1 MKKVLSGN
9 HAAAVAA
16 QLARVQV
23 SVGYPI
29 TPATHIYEA
38 LAEMKAKGEFPGEFI
53 AAESEHSVM
62 AALLGAATAGAR
74 TFTGTSSHGLA
85 YMHEV
90 LHWVAGARLPVVMVD
105 VNRALAAP
113 WNLWTDQTDSLSQ
126 RDTGWMQ
133 TYCSTNQEVL
143 DTVLM
148 SFKIAERVMLPSMVV
163 LDGFTLSHSYEPVD
177 VPSQAEVDAFLP
189 PFKPEFL
196 LDPANPMSF
205 GSLTGPKE
213 YLRLRRRMAADMADA
228 EAAVDEVG
236 REFGEKFG
244 RSYGQLD
251 AYRCEDADTVL
262 VTSGAVGSTA
272 RAAVD
277 SLREGGLKAGNLRL
291 RSFRPFPAA
300 ALRKFVRPGMRLA
313 VVDRN
318 YSPGAGGIF
327 AQEIKAALYPR
338 PDVSVYGYVTGLGG
352 GDITV
357 ELLREIWQKVDCA
370 IKGVV
375 PSPAVWVEDAR

>member
-23 SVGYPI
+23 TAGYPI
-29 TPATHIYEA
+29 TPATQVFEA
-38 LAEMKAKGEFPGEFI
+38 LAEMKSKGEFPGEFI
-53 AAESEHSVM
+53 ATESEHSVM
-62 AALLGAATAGAR
+62 AALLGAASAGAR
-74 TFTGTSSHGLA
+74 TFTATSSHGLA
-85 YMHEV
+85 YMHEL

-113 WNLWTDQTDSLSQ
+113 WNLGADQTDSLSQ

-177 VPSQAEVDAFLP
+177 VPSQADVDAFLP
-189 PFKPEFL
+189 PFRPEHL
-196 LDPANPMSF
+196 LDPAKPMTF
-205 GSLTGPKE
+205 GSLTGPKD
-213 YLRLRRRMAADMADA
+213 YLRLRRRMAADMAEA
-228 EAAVDEVG
+228 EDCIEEAG
-236 REFGEKFG
+236 REFGKAFG

-251 AYRCEDADTVL
+251 AYRCEDADTLL

-277 SLREGGLKAGNLRL
+277 ALREKGRKAGNLRV
-291 RSFRPFPAA
+291 RAFRPFPAK
-300 ALRKFVRPGMRLA
+300 ALRSFVQPGMRLA

-338 PDVSVYGYVTGLGG
+338 SGVAVHGYVTGLGG

-357 ELLREIWQKVDCA
+357 ELLQEIWERVDA
-370 IKGVV
+370 APKSDPA
-375 PSPAVWVEDAR
+375 PSTWVEDAR